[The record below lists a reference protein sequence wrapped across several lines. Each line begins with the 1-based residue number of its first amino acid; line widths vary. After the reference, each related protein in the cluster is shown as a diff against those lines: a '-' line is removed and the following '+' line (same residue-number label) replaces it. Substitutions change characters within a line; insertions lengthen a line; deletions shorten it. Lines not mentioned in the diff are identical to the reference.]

1 MEKPIFVDN
10 ENMSLITNH
19 KKDREFVQYDD
30 FDDYNTPSTTA
41 ELTTFKIPNSI
52 NKKWMSTLRLRQ
64 KVKQNEIA
72 PFYR

>member
-30 FDDYNTPSTTA
+30 FDD
-41 ELTTFKIPNSI
+41 
-52 NKKWMSTLRLRQ
+52 
-64 KVKQNEIA
+64 
-72 PFYR
+72 